1 MQTIYLEPNLVPP
14 ALRGGYDG
22 KKFAARVAESVIV
35 PSDAG
40 LWAGGSRDVYVL
52 VELAS
57 GVRHPVPGQAASPFD
72 GARQERSIPLKAGFA
87 VVRHT
92 TFQGRDMGLTF
103 YVHPDN
109 AAALLPAPAADL
121 SPVEKLVLKY
131 TKERKASYN
140 GRDRYEMAV
149 DDMRYGGSAIRA
161 LGVETMPTRDA
172 WNAAKASLISGGYL
186 NKAGAITV
194 KGKNHA

>member
-1 MQTIYLEPNLVPP
+1 MQTIYLEANQVPSV
-14 ALRGGYDG
+14 LRGGYDG
-22 KKFAARVAESVIV
+22 KKFSARVAESVTV

-40 LWAGGSRDVYVL
+40 LWSGGSRDVYSL

-57 GVRHPVPGQAASPFD
+57 GVRHPMPGQNTSPFD
-72 GARQERSIPLKAGFA
+72 GARQERTVTLKPGFT

-92 TFQGRDMGLTF
+92 IFCGKDMGLTF

-121 SPVEKLVLKY
+121 SPVARLVLKY

-140 GRDRYEMAV
+140 GRDRYDMAA
-149 DDMRYGGSAIRA
+149 DDFRYGGSAIKA
-161 LGVETMPTRDA
+161 LGVETMPSRDE
-172 WNAAKASLISGGYL
+172 WNEAKALLISGGYL

-194 KGKNHA
+194 KGRNHA

>member
-22 KKFAARVAESVIV
+22 KKFAARVVESVTV

-57 GVRHPVPGQAASPFD
+57 GVRHPMPGQAASPFD
-72 GARQERSIPLKAGFA
+72 GTRQERTIPLKAGFA

-109 AAALLPAPAADL
+109 AAALLPAPTAEL
-121 SPVEKLVLKY
+121 SPIQKLVLKY

-140 GRDRYEMAV
+140 GRDRYDMAA

-161 LGVETMPTRDA
+161 LGVETMPTRDE